1 MLMAETVEPIIIIII
16 VSEKYK
22 EINGMERRA
31 GHLRGGRE
39 VGRLEGGLEA

>member
-1 MLMAETVEPIIIIII
+1 MAETVEPIIIIII

-31 GHLRGGRE
+31 GHLWGDWRE
-39 VGRLEGGLEA
+39 GSKHKWGNGI